1 MMGYSFWLVLVALGV
16 PLLALFAVLNVE
28 DGSRATRRQFI
39 QWVLIESFVVATAAG
54 LALIRDMGGW
64 VILLGLFA
72 TLIALRIQHLAAQRF
87 QDVGQSKWWSLLLT
101 LPVINAL
108 VAVVLMVLPSKQTT
122 APALERGPLHG
133 EIEMSPR

>member
-1 MMGYSFWLVLVALGV
+1 MIPFWVVLVALGA
-16 PLLALFAVLNVE
+16 PLLAVLAVLNVE
-28 DGSRATRRQFI
+28 DGSRATRWQFSR
-39 QWVLIESFVVATAAG
+39 WVLIESFVVAAAAS

-72 TLIALRIQHLAAQRF
+72 TLIALRVQHLAAQRF
-87 QDVGQSKWWSLLLT
+87 QDLGQSKWWSLLLA

-108 VAVVLMVLPSKQTT
+108 VAVVLMVMTSKQTT

-133 EIEMSPR
+133 DIVVSPR